1 VWGQK
6 LIDAV
11 TSRDTETLNAAA
23 TTAQTKAD
31 AALTAA
37 GTDAQTKATTALNSA
52 KSYVDGKVGAS
63 TLVLGPQDP
72 VPANTPAGTVIF
84 RTT

>member
-1 VWGQK
+1 VWGQQ
-6 LIDAV
+6 LIDAI
-11 TSRDTETLNAAA
+11 TSRNTDTAN
-23 TTAQTKAD
+23 
-31 AALTAA
+31 AA

-63 TLVLGPQDP
+63 TLILGPQDA